1 MDDGCRKLNRELV
14 KNGSENK
21 PFKVKLVCMNGIGD
35 EFRFFYRRYGWTYV
49 YNMMNI
55 FIMLCIA
62 ILFDQLANATSYTL
76 I

>member
-49 YNMMNI
+49 
-55 FIMLCIA
+55 LA